1 MARQNERKPPRVSVV
16 ILNWNGKSLL
26 GPCLDS
32 MQKQEYRD
40 FEIVVADNGSS
51 DGSLELVRAHYPHVR
66 IVDNGA
72 NLGFTDGNN
81 KAMATCDG
89 EFIALLNNDTV
100 AQKDWL
106 QQLVAAADAS
116 PSTCSSFASRMMLVD
131 RPDVVNSAGIML
143 LKDGGGR
150 DRFAFVPLA
159 EVMRARGDG
168 TADATQEAGTGL
180 ASGDV
185 AGACGGAALFRREAL
200 EAVRDGKDGY
210 LESSFFMYFEDVD
223 LAYRLLWAGY
233 SARYVHEA
241 VVFHHGSASAKK
253 ITHKRIELGQLN
265 RLRVMA
271 RDFTARMLLM
281 NLPWIVARQLLE
293 FFYFTIRY
301 ASLAPLVARLRFLP
315 EILKWRA
322 WHGQMRRH
330 FGRDEKAVSRWLQ
343 SPDFFE
349 AYEKRAKNKF

>member
-1 MARQNERKPPRVSVV
+1 MARQERIATPRVSVV
-16 ILNWNGKSLL
+16 ILNWNGRHLL

-32 MQKQEYRD
+32 MQAQTYKD

-51 DGSLELVRAHYPHVR
+51 DGSLEFVRVHYPKVR
-66 IVDNGA
+66 VVDNGA
-72 NLGFTDGNN
+72 NLGFADGNN
-81 KAMATCDG
+81 KAVATCRG
-89 EFIALLNNDTV
+89 EFVALLNNDTV
-100 AQKDWL
+100 VEKDWL
-106 QQLVAAADAS
+106 AHLIQAADKA
-116 PSTCSSFASRMMLVD
+116 PSRTASFASRMMLID
-131 RPDVVNSAGIML
+131 NRDVVNSAGIML

-159 EVMRARGDG
+159 DIAEGGKADSAQGGKADG
-168 TADATQEAGTGL
+168 GL
-180 ASGDV
+180 QSGDV
-185 AGACGGAALFRREAL
+185 AGACGGAVLFRREAL
-200 EAVRDGKDGY
+200 EAVNDGQDDY

-241 VVFHHGSASAKK
+241 VVYHHGSASARK
-253 ITHKRIELGQLN
+253 ITHKRIEFGQLN

-271 RDFTARMLLM
+271 RNFTGRMILA
-281 NLPWIVARQLLE
+281 NLHWILTRQILE

-301 ASLAPLVARLRFLP
+301 ASLSPLAARLKFLP
-315 EILKWRA
+315 EILKWRS
-322 WHGQMRRH
+322 WHQKMRAKSIA
-330 FGRDEKAVSRWLQ
+330 DEKSVSRWLQ